1 MAHSSS
7 PCLAQRRSAR
17 RLTRALAA
25 LEGLVV
31 AALVL
36 TAGTLTAAL
45 PPASATVKGKVT
57 GWERLFPQVYADV
70 ARPDSHRFTWRE
82 PSPTVKQDFRKLSSN
97 VSRDVCVAA
106 FGAGAAPPHEPKAVK
121 VTGGRITPATIVLSP
136 GSRLAFKNDDPFPHQ
151 LYEDKN
157 PAWAANA
164 TAAGST
170 REWAATATGL
180 HIIRDM
186 LFPSVVMYIV
196 VDANAVDFDFPDH
209 EGQFTLNVTP
219 GEYTVKAFF
228 DGKPAGKP
236 VDGVKVEAKGIDL
249 KEPLAVGS
257 DSK

>member
-7 PCLAQRRSAR
+7 PCLAKRRSAR
-17 RLTRALAA
+17 RRTGALAA
-25 LEGLVV
+25 LEALAVV
-31 AALVL
+31 ALALA
-36 TAGTLTAAL
+36 AGTLMAATSVL
-45 PPASATVKGKVT
+45 ATVKGKVT

-136 GSRLAFKNDDPFPHQ
+136 GSRLAFKNGDPFPHQ
-151 LYEDKN
+151 LYEEKN

-164 TAAGST
+164 TAPGST

-180 HIIRDM
+180 HVIRDM

-209 EGQFTLNVTP
+209 EGQFTLNVVP

-228 DGKPAGKP
+228 DGKPTGKP
-236 VDGVKVEAKGIDL
+236 VDDVKVEAKGIDL